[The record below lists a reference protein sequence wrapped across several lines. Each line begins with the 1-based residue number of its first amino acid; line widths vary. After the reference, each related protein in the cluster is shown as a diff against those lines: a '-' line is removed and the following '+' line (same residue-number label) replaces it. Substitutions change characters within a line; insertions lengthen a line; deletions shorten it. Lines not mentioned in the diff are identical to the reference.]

1 MWAAPSDRLLPGG
14 PMRTIHAT
22 QYRQPDELRRAMT
35 ERTHRINRSTA
46 SLTAAGFLLA
56 LAALAGCGTAGAS
69 TSGLTAPAVTH
80 SASAPAAVTTATP
93 VPAKTVIVEVPAPA
107 STVYQPAAA
116 PSAPALTNCNGG
128 TGTMYTV
135 FAGADTSCPFAM
147 AVADAWPG
155 YNGTAEVYSTVT
167 GQSYLMTYTQQAG
180 YVTATGGND
189 AYVQF

>member
-1 MWAAPSDRLLPGG
+1 
-14 PMRTIHAT
+14 
-22 QYRQPDELRRAMT
+22 MT
-35 ERTHRINRSTA
+35 ERMHRMNRSTA

-56 LAALAGCGTAGAS
+56 LAALAGCGTAAAS
-69 TSGLTAPAVTH
+69 TSGLTAPAATH
-80 SASAPAAVTTATP
+80 GASAPAAVTETATP
-93 VPAKTVIVEVPAPA
+93 VPVKTVIIEIPAPA

-116 PSAPALTNCNGG
+116 PAAPALTNCNGG
-128 TGTMYTV
+128 TGTMNTV

-147 AVADAWPG
+147 AVANAWPG